1 MDIIKVV
8 TGGNCMSS
16 YLNPGNLQ
24 QDCNAQKNIW
34 IFSGYG

>member
-1 MDIIKVV
+1 MDIIKGV

-24 QDCNAQKNIW
+24 QDKMFVCH
-34 IFSGYG
+34 FD